1 MWVRL
6 DKVVAGLVGKA
17 AGTEAPA
24 QFDREE
30 QTTVRCHPQAA
41 TDCTSRMAPAPSL
54 DRRMEALTASIRL
67 WRVAR
72 TEREEAPRPGHAA
85 RQGGGASGNHAGTS
99 AKSLGVTSP
108 FVTS

>member
-30 QTTVRCHPQAA
+30 QTIVRCHPKAA
-41 TDCTSRMAPAPSL
+41 TDCMSRMAPAPSL
-54 DRRMEALTASIRL
+54 DRRMEALNARIRL
-67 WRVAR
+67 WMVAR

-85 RQGGGASGNHAGTS
+85 RPRGGERRAGFMRAPARS
-99 AKSLGVTSP
+99 HWA
-108 FVTS
+108 